1 MTENEAI
8 KLHIKE
14 NLKRIITIKEFLK
27 TNSDANDKECNENIL
42 ILTSANVALK
52 EIQQYRAIGTVEEC
66 RDAMKRNYNDGW
78 ILCSDRLPEEERL
91 QNYSIEDCT
100 SYLVQRRN
108 GIMDVAHYIS
118 VYGEP
123 YFEANALEIRDVIAW
138 QPLAEPYKPQ

>member
-52 EIQQYRAIGTVEEC
+52 EIRQYRAIGTVEKC

-78 ILCSDRLPEEERL
+78 ILCSDRLPEENERYIACL
-91 QNYSIEDCT
+91 GYACACELTFRDGRWFNPYTDNE
-100 SYLVQRRN
+100 YL
-108 GIMDVAHYIS
+108 DVT
-118 VYGEP
+118 
-123 YFEANALEIRDVIAW
+123 AW